1 MEIRVS
7 KIPGAE
13 LSSVIGQS
21 RFTLKKVFSHKSD
34 LMVQTFLLIQKET
47 RAWIVLLS
55 LLTKLHQ
62 DNPSRLVCS
71 LPWDLFNN
79 GFYTITRR
87 LLTRLM
93 ELRWKC
99 IIKM

>member
-1 MEIRVS
+1 MEIKVS

-62 DNPSRLVCS
+62 DNPEH
-71 LPWDLFNN
+71 
-79 GFYTITRR
+79 FYLSKEESKTY
-87 LLTRLM
+87 LNL
-93 ELRWKC
+93 
-99 IIKM
+99 IIFSVNCNECA